1 MSLIY
6 MHSVS
11 PSSIIF
17 TVTDK
22 DALLVLRAVV
32 SKVGNFAIMICR
44 EFKLAH
50 EVPAQEPFFPLNVF
64 REIVYSLCCYG
75 GKTLPQCFHS
85 SDSFAYKHSALKYKH
100 VRYALGY

>member
-6 MHSVS
+6 THSVS

-17 TVTDK
+17 SVTDK

-50 EVPAQEPFFPLNVF
+50 EVPAQEPFFPPKCIQRN
-64 REIVYSLCCYG
+64 SLFFVLLWW
-75 GKTLPQCFHS
+75 KNTATVL
-85 SDSFAYKHSALKYKH
+85 SFL
-100 VRYALGY
+100 